1 MENKKKMLIASFSV
15 IAVIV
20 LIVAGIYF
28 GDTCEVVIDAGH
40 GGNDYGAIYGERNE
54 KDDNLALA
62 VLVYEKLEEMGVDA
76 ELTRDGDRELSLEK
90 RCSFANRKKAE
101 LFVSLHRNSAEG
113 AKGVEIWVSDAENTE
128 KDIALAESILSSLDE
143 VGISKN
149 RGVKEGYARGDGNYY
164 VNSHTSMPSCL
175 VELGFINS
183 ETDNMLY
190 DENLEAYARA
200 IADAIAENLKGVVKK
215 AKTA

>member
-1 MENKKKMLIASFSV
+1 MKSKKKIIIAAVSV
-15 IAVIV
+15 LAAIA
-20 LIVAGIYF
+20 LIVAGFYF
-28 GDTCEVVIDAGH
+28 GDTCDVVIDAGH

-62 VLVYEKLEEMGVDA
+62 LLVYEKLEEMGVDA
-76 ELTRDGDRELSLEK
+76 ELTRDKDKKLSLEK

-113 AKGVEIWVSDAENTE
+113 AKGVEIWVSDAENAE
-128 KDIALAESILSSLDE
+128 KDKALAQCILSSLDE
-143 VGISKN
+143 AGISKN

-183 ETDNMLY
+183 ETDNELY
-190 DENLEAYARA
+190 DENLEAYAQA
-200 IADAIAENLKGVVKK
+200 IAEAVAENLK
-215 AKTA
+215 TAVD